1 MSKIRLRVGQIT
13 NIVGILKLLVYF
25 TFSLVT
31 EFRVNTVSGGE
42 VYELTYLCYEHELDM
57 Q

>member
-42 VYELTYLCYEHELDM
+42 VYELTYLC
-57 Q
+57 